1 MKKTINL
8 DKQTTNILINHFVII
23 CATLAAYFAITD
35 LQISISVVNEESG
48 WANFLQNFGEIPGLL
63 VLYAGTIIY
72 LSFLTSSSIV
82 KKYSLLLFLLLAATY
97 LLSHT
102 IAVIYHGFAGNY
114 SFIQRYK
121 IIIVLFL
128 VAFNFLLRVILKKF
142 SFPQKTR
149 SFAKSSIL
157 LGLFGYLFIVQ
168 PIKHLWGRV
177 RFRDLDT
184 LYSNF
189 TPWFFPNGI
198 NGNQSFPSGHAA
210 MAWMILPLL
219 LLIDNKSKSIKVF
232 VLITII
238 SWGFAVSLSRVVV
251 GAHYASDVLWGSII
265 IIVVFL
271 LITKSYW
278 KTAKTVS

>member
-1 MKKTINL
+1 VKKGINL
-8 DKQTTNILINHFVII
+8 YNQTTSILINYFVLLS
-23 CATLAAYFAITD
+23 ATLAAYFAFTD

-72 LSFLTSSSIV
+72 LSFLNSSSIV
-82 KKYSLLLFLLLAATY
+82 KKYSLFLFLLLAATY

-102 IAVIYHGFAGNY
+102 IAVIYHGFTGNY

-121 IIIVLFL
+121 IVIVLFL
-128 VAFNFLLRVILKKF
+128 LAFNFLLRVVLKKF
-142 SFPQKTR
+142 SFSQRTR
-149 SFAKSSIL
+149 LFAKSIIL

-168 PIKHLWGRV
+168 PLKHLWGRV

-219 LLIDNKSKSIKVF
+219 LLVDNKSKSIKAF
-232 VLITII
+232 VLIIII
-238 SWGFAVSLSRVVV
+238 SWGLAVSLSRVII
-251 GAHYASDVLWGSII
+251 GAHYASDVLLGSII
-265 IIVVFL
+265 ILVVFL
-271 LITKSYW
+271 VVYRSYW
-278 KTAKTVS
+278 